1 MNRIVWSILS
11 KAFLMSTNTAAI
23 LSCLSME
30 LVILFVK
37 EYIACNVFDFFRILI
52 RRYDVITYMFFYKI
66 IYSLFNYF

>member
-1 MNRIVWSILS
+1 MNSILWSIVS

-37 EYIACNVFDFFRILI
+37 AYIACNVFDFFLKP
-52 RRYDVITYMFFYKI
+52 Y
-66 IYSLFNYF
+66 